1 MILLLLRIV
10 LSGAFIWLLR
20 DATTEA
26 SANLNADVVN
36 AGRFALAIIVGF
48 GAALTWAPVLGE
60 QIAGP
65 LTGLTTEG
73 TVADRNLRLV
83 RLAKRCQTRGW
94 RPLALLLAFI
104 EGVRRPNLPSAFV
117 IGMNCAR
124 PGSWLELAFAR
135 EVWRFNNVANC
146 VRAYDI
152 LVLHHDRRPKT
163 HPVPEVNL
171 ALLAHTR
178 PAPPP
183 AEVLPVPVAPP
194 PPPLE
199 RNERI
204 RLFAGAPAPAA
215 ATAAQSPAETDETAT
230 KP

>member
-1 MILLLLRIV
+1 MILLILRIF
-10 LSGAFIWLLR
+10 LSGAFVWLLWS
-20 DATTEA
+20 ASTEA
-26 SANLNADVVN
+26 SANLDADVVN

-48 GAALTWAPVLGE
+48 AAALTWAPVLGE
-60 QIAGP
+60 EIAGP
-65 LTGLTTEG
+65 VTGLMTDG
-73 TVADRNLRLV
+73 SVSDQNLRLV
-83 RLAKRCQTRGW
+83 RWAKGAQTRGW
-94 RPLALLLAFI
+94 RGLALLLAFV

-146 VRAYDI
+146 IRAYDI

-171 ALLAHTR
+171 ALLAHIR
-178 PAPPP
+178 PVPPP
-183 AEVLPVPVAPP
+183 AEVLPVPTAAP

-204 RLFAGAPAPAA
+204 RLFAGAPAAPGEKPAA
-215 ATAAQSPAETDETAT
+215 DSGETEPTS
-230 KP
+230 

>member
-1 MILLLLRIV
+1 MLIVFRII
-10 LSGAFIWLLR
+10 LSGAFIWLLWN
-20 DATTEA
+20 ASTAA

-48 GAALTWAPVLGE
+48 AAALTWAPVLGE
-60 QIAGP
+60 EIAGP
-65 LTGLTTEG
+65 VTGLMTDG
-73 TVADRNLRLV
+73 SVADLNLRLV
-83 RLAKRCQTRGW
+83 RWAKNCQSRGW
-94 RPLALLLAFI
+94 RRLALLLAFV
-104 EGVRRPNLPSAFV
+104 EGVRRPNLPAAFV
-117 IGMNCAR
+117 IGLSCAR

-152 LVLHHDRRPKT
+152 LVLHHDRRPRA

-178 PAPPP
+178 QAPPP
-183 AEVLPVPVAPP
+183 AEVLALPPAPP

-199 RNERI
+199 RNVRI
-204 RLFAGAPAPAA
+204 QLFAGAPSAPVTEPVA
-215 ATAAQSPAETDETAT
+215 
-230 KP
+230 KPDQPS

>member
-1 MILLLLRIV
+1 MLLLLLRIV
-10 LSGAFIWLLR
+10 LSGAFVWLLWS
-20 DATTEA
+20 ASTEA
-26 SANLNADVVN
+26 SANLSADVVN
-36 AGRFALAIIVGF
+36 AGRFALAIVVGF

-60 QIAGP
+60 EIAGP
-65 LTGLTTEG
+65 VTGLMSDG
-73 TVADRNLRLV
+73 SVAQINFRLV
-83 RLAKRCQTRGW
+83 RWARNCQGRGW
-94 RPLALLLAFI
+94 RRLALLLAFV
-104 EGVRRPNLPSAFV
+104 EGVRRPNLPAAFV
-117 IGMNCAR
+117 VGMRCAR

-152 LVLHHDRRPKT
+152 LVLHHDRRPRA

-178 PAPPP
+178 PVPTP
-183 AEVLPVPVAPP
+183 AEVLPVPSAPP

-204 RLFAGAPAPAA
+204 RLFAGAPRGG
-215 ATAAQSPAETDETAT
+215 ATAESETGPT
-230 KP
+230 P

>member
-1 MILLLLRIV
+1 MLLLLLRIV
-10 LSGAFIWLLR
+10 LSGAFVWLLWS
-20 DATTEA
+20 ASTEA
-26 SANLNADVVN
+26 SANLSADVVN
-36 AGRFALAIIVGF
+36 AGRFALAIVVGF

-60 QIAGP
+60 EIAGP
-65 LTGLTTEG
+65 VTGLMSDG
-73 TVADRNLRLV
+73 SVAQINFRLV
-83 RLAKRCQTRGW
+83 RWAKNCQNRGW
-94 RPLALLLAFI
+94 RRLALLLAFV
-104 EGVRRPNLPSAFV
+104 EGVRRPNLPAAFV
-117 IGMNCAR
+117 IGMRCAQ

-152 LVLHHDRRPKT
+152 LVLHHDCRPRA

-178 PAPPP
+178 PVPPP
-183 AEVLPVPVAPP
+183 AEVLPLPSAPP

-204 RLFAGAPAPAA
+204 RLFAGASGRGAAPEA
-215 ATAAQSPAETDETAT
+215 ATESDPDPTS
-230 KP
+230 

>member
-1 MILLLLRIV
+1 MILLFLRIF
-10 LSGAFIWLLR
+10 LSGAFVWLLWS
-20 DATTEA
+20 ASTEA
-26 SANLNADVVN
+26 SANLDADVVN

-48 GAALTWAPVLGE
+48 AAALTWAPVLGE
-60 QIAGP
+60 EIAGP
-65 LTGLTTEG
+65 VTGLMTDG
-73 TVADRNLRLV
+73 SVSDQNLRLV
-83 RLAKRCQTRGW
+83 RWAKGAQTRGW
-94 RPLALLLAFI
+94 RGLALLLAFV

-135 EVWRFNNVANC
+135 EVWRFNNVGNC

-152 LVLHHDRRPKT
+152 LVLHHDRRPKA

-183 AEVLPVPVAPP
+183 AEVLPVPTAPP

-204 RLFAGAPAPAA
+204 RLFAGAP
-215 ATAAQSPAETDETAT
+215 TGVSPASPPAPNQPE
-230 KP
+230 PNP

>member
-1 MILLLLRIV
+1 MILLFLRVV
-10 LSGAFIWLLR
+10 LSGGFVWLLWS
-20 DATTEA
+20 ATTEA
-26 SANLNADVVN
+26 SANLQADVVN
-36 AGRFALAIIVGF
+36 AGRFALAIVVGLV
-48 GAALTWAPVLGE
+48 AALTWAPVLGE
-60 QIAGP
+60 EIAGP
-65 LTGLTTEG
+65 VTGLMTDG
-73 TVADRNLRLV
+73 TVSDTNLRLV
-83 RLAKRCQTRGW
+83 RWAKRCQSRGW
-94 RPLALLLAFI
+94 RRVALFLAFV

-117 IGMNCAR
+117 IGMNCAG

-135 EVWRFNNVANC
+135 EVWRFNSVANC

-152 LVLHHDRRPKT
+152 LVLHHDHRPKT

-183 AEVLPVPVAPP
+183 AEVLPVPAAPP

-199 RNERI
+199 RNGRI

-215 ATAAQSPAETDETAT
+215 APTAKSPAETDETAA
-230 KP
+230 KA